1 MSQFCQTYRATQNFL
16 LLILTIL
23 LFLINVWRA
32 KQILSLNLYFSTVVL
47 SPIAVFTVICIIHT
61 VWIISESSS
70 HTWYHYYVNIFLIF
84 IIHSY
89 LIYTSI
95 DIDGAASLI
104 RKGNKSLKYR
114 NQCHLAVKN
123 RKIGQRASYTRGID
137 GELGI
142 LSIYI
147 LSSDISTFGRDF
159 VSNVLRCFQDD
170 DCRGWQK
177 PPFSQRL

>member
-1 MSQFCQTYRATQNFL
+1 MKSQTNSQSKSLFFDGCAVANSSIYCYLYYTYGLNNLREQFSHMISL
-16 LLILTIL
+16 LYRYFPYFYYSQLPNLH
-23 LFLINVWRA
+23 
-32 KQILSLNLYFSTVVL
+32 LN
-47 SPIAVFTVICIIHT
+47 
-61 VWIISESSS
+61 
-70 HTWYHYYVNIFLIF
+70 WYRWGCKFNQE
-84 IIHSY
+84 
-89 LIYTSI
+89 
-95 DIDGAASLI
+95 
-104 RKGNKSLKYR
+104 REKELKYR

-142 LSIYI
+142 LNIYI
-147 LSSDISTFGRDF
+147 LSSDMIIFGRDF

>member
-1 MSQFCQTYRATQNFL
+1 MISLAIVAILPNLSSYSKLPPFNFNH
-16 LLILTIL
+16 
-23 LFLINVWRA
+23 F
-32 KQILSLNLYFSTVVL
+32 
-47 SPIAVFTVICIIHT
+47 
-61 VWIISESSS
+61 IISNKCLKSQTNSQSKSLFFDGCAVANSSIYCYLYYTYGLNNLREQFS
-70 HTWYHYYVNIFLIF
+70 HMISLLCNFFLIF

-142 LSIYI
+142 LNIYI

-170 DCRGWQK
+170 DCRG
-177 PPFSQRL
+177 

>member
-1 MSQFCQTYRATQNFL
+1 MKSQTNSQSKSLFFDGVAVANSSKYDYLYYTYG
-16 LLILTIL
+16 
-23 LFLINVWRA
+23 
-32 KQILSLNLYFSTVVL
+32 LNNLREQFSHMI
-47 SPIAVFTVICIIHT
+47 SICYID
-61 VWIISESSS
+61 
-70 HTWYHYYVNIFLIF
+70 IFLIF

-142 LSIYI
+142 LNIYI
-147 LSSDISTFGRDF
+147 LSSDMIIFGRDF
-159 VSNVLRCFQDD
+159 VSNVLRCSQDD

>member
-1 MSQFCQTYRATQNFL
+1 MKIQTNSQSKSLFFDGCAVANSSRYCYLYYTYGLNNLREQFSHMISLLCNF
-16 LLILTIL
+16 
-23 LFLINVWRA
+23 
-32 KQILSLNLYFSTVVL
+32 
-47 SPIAVFTVICIIHT
+47 
-61 VWIISESSS
+61 
-70 HTWYHYYVNIFLIF
+70 FLIF

-142 LSIYI
+142 LNIYI
-147 LSSDISTFGRDF
+147 LSSDMIIFGRDF
-159 VSNVLRCFQDD
+159 VSNVLRCFQD
-170 DCRGWQK
+170 W
-177 PPFSQRL
+177 RLPRVTKAAF